1 MKTNRKVFLLAFLA
15 IVLVLTFTSCSDSGR
30 GTKTAEVRVIG
41 TAKANN
47 TRAVASTSFG
57 SGEVFIDGNKITDQ
71 LKPVPASDEEQQ
83 TMTSSNDQIFEADV
97 PVSGE
102 TVSYRV
108 DPHPGFVFDEW
119 KIVNRNAIR
128 SAYPDAW
135 WDVLKEIW
143 IATRGD
149 DETITIKPEY
159 IKFIRPSFDRGFKV
173 ASEKSFAESLSE
185 YMSDLHFRQYDED
198 ELTIK
203 FTKGDFELDLSSFEP
218 YSLRDDELEL
228 ELKIIGGYSDDI
240 WNVLDGAKTTITGI
254 KLPTSK
260 GFEEIELELEF
271 RNIHFSELDYSDFAS
286 SGDTEFEIDFGNC
299 SVGTLKNVRGLVNG
313 LIVDKIESV
322 SNTSRSL
329 VIVNSVTPYVDN
341 ARYYH
346 SIVKNVEGET
356 VEGANNIIVGNS
368 QNSDDR
374 NHYVASWNGDDYKTS
389 DSKLIK
395 ELTEATPL
403 HEEFLEEY
411 LDFDD
416 DILEEDIVGRERFL
430 YEDEDRWHKGIKVSY
445 GPYEYQW
452 FDD

>member
-15 IVLVLTFTSCSDSGR
+15 IVLVLTSTSCSDPGR
-30 GTKTAEVRVIG
+30 ETKAEVRVIG

-286 SGDTEFEIDFGNC
+286 NGDTEFEIDFRNC
-299 SVGTLKNVRGLVNG
+299 AVGTLKNARGIING
-313 LIVDKIESV
+313 MVVENIDSSAQKIM
-322 SNTSRSL
+322 
-329 VIVNSVTPYVDN
+329 VINSDAPYMADAV
-341 ARYYH
+341 YYH
-346 SIVKNVEGET
+346 SIIRGENIGQING
-356 VEGANNIIVGNS
+356 ENNIIVAEG
-368 QNSDDR
+368 SDGTHSNVYIADFG
-374 NHYVASWNGDDYKTS
+374 SDYKN
-389 DSKLIK
+389 
-395 ELTEATPL
+395 EAFEEQIVKAAPL
-403 HEEFLEEY
+403 PEDMEGL
-411 LDFDD
+411 DD
-416 DILEEDIVGRERFL
+416 DILEEDIEGRERYL
-430 YEDEDRWHKGIKVSY
+430 LDDDDKWYGNRNIYVSY